1 MTELELLNFARGALQ
16 NEIGLFSQVITITFA
31 MIVGIYYFLNQ
42 AGLRIKLFAYLTYL
56 IGMLLFLGEMLLE
69 SNMRVSAVTALQKIP
84 HPMAVVQRYVE
95 LNETWL
101 SIATSVLFN
110 SAFWLLCVGIFYLL
124 FFWRKTAQVT
134 QVHEQD

>member
-1 MTELELLNFARGALQ
+1 MTQLELLNFARGALQ
-16 NEIGLFSQVITITFA
+16 NEIVLFSQVITITFA

-42 AGLRIKLFAYLTYL
+42 AGLRMKLFAYL

-69 SNMRVSAVTALQKIP
+69 SNMRVSAVTELHKIP

-101 SIATSVLFN
+101 SIGTTVLFN
-110 SAFWLLCVGIFYLL
+110 SAFWLLCLGMFYLL
-124 FFWRKTAQVT
+124 FFWKKPGSETPAA
-134 QVHEQD
+134 